1 MKKIFVITGATG
13 FIGKKI
19 AEKLLLQNNHV
30 IAISRNIRLAKGLK
44 ALRGAEFIQMD
55 IFKEEGALNIPE
67 SSTLVHC
74 AWDNV
79 REVSLESHSKE
90 YPLLHYNFIKQ
101 QIENGIS
108 KIFIAGSQ
116 AEYGIQY
123 GPISPQ
129 SSTHPVTHYGKG
141 KNELHKSLRKLQN
154 LFNFDLAW
162 SRFFY
167 LYGQGQDPNTVMMQ
181 FETALNQGEE
191 FFNMSHGEQLVDYL
205 EIDEAADKSL
215 DLILD
220 LKDGVFNICNGKPI
234 SLRRLLEERMTLM
247 NKNIKLN
254 TGYYEY
260 RGEYSMSMWGKE

>member
-1 MKKIFVITGATG
+1 
-13 FIGKKI
+13 
-19 AEKLLLQNNHV
+19 
-30 IAISRNIRLAKGLK
+30 
-44 ALRGAEFIQMD
+44 
-55 IFKEEGALNIPE
+55 
-67 SSTLVHC
+67 
-74 AWDNV
+74 
-79 REVSLESHSKE
+79 
-90 YPLLHYNFIKQ
+90 
-101 QIENGIS
+101 
-108 KIFIAGSQ
+108 
-116 AEYGIQY
+116 
-123 GPISPQ
+123 
-129 SSTHPVTHYGKG
+129 
-141 KNELHKSLRKLQN
+141 
-154 LFNFDLAW
+154 
-162 SRFFY
+162 
-167 LYGQGQDPNTVMMQ
+167 MMQ